1 MAVESAS
8 WYGRSMNRDDTTTA
22 AGPQAN
28 PVATTTLVP
37 RGEDEIVAMI
47 REENEFSGTP
57 ELRASVCRLLEAGCT
72 MRRVATQLSLR
83 PTTLWAFA
91 NDDEV
96 QSARERGR
104 LRRQAVLSERLEA
117 AADRAVTALVDVA
130 DDPDVSPRD
139 RVKAAEA
146 ILDRSGISPLA
157 GRAEGQTAI
166 AVDIDFDDRLARIVA
181 GSSSSAG

>member
-8 WYGRSMNRDDTTTA
+8 WYGRSMSQDETPT
-22 AGPQAN
+22 PQIA
-28 PVATTTLVP
+28 VTTLVP

-47 REENEFSGTP
+47 REENEFTGSP
-57 ELRASVCRLLEAGCT
+57 ELRASVCRLLESGYT
-72 MRRVATQLSLR
+72 MRRVASQLSLR
-83 PTTLWAFA
+83 PTTLWAYA
-91 NDDEV
+91 NDEV
-96 QSARERGR
+96 IQAARERGR

-146 ILDRSGISPLA
+146 ILDRSGITPLA
-157 GRAEGQTAI
+157 GRADGQTAI

-181 GSSSSAG
+181 GTSTGGS

>member
-1 MAVESAS
+1 MAAEPAS
-8 WYGRSMNRDDTTTA
+8 WYGRSMSQEDTVA
-22 AGPQAN
+22 PGPQAS
-28 PVATTTLVP
+28 PVTTTTLVP

-47 REENEFSGTP
+47 REESEFSVAP
-57 ELRASVCRLLEAGCT
+57 ELRASVCRLLASGYT
-72 MRRVATQLSLR
+72 MRRVASQLNLQAS
-83 PTTLWAFA
+83 TLWAYA

-104 LRRQAVLSERLEA
+104 LRRQAILSERLEA

-146 ILDRSGISPLA
+146 ILDRSGITPLA
-157 GRAEGQTAI
+157 GRADGQTAI
-166 AVDIDFDDRLARIVA
+166 SVDIDFDDRLARIVA
-181 GSSSSAG
+181 GTSSGGG